1 MSLKLNVPTLDNS
14 EEAQKLTEA
23 IGTVDPTAKV
33 EVDVASKTITVD
45 ASDAGTPV
53 ASEESIKQAIT
64 ATGHSIQE

>member
-1 MSLKLNVPTLDNS
+1 MSLKLNVPTLHNS
-14 EEAQKLTEA
+14 EEAEKLTEA

-33 EVDVASKTITVD
+33 EVDIESKTITVD
-45 ASDAGTPV
+45 APDSGKPV